1 MFLFVLY
8 LYNVKKHK
16 KMVNYYFKMLFYYDP
31 FSGEGYGFFR
41 DIKKFKE
48 AEVVNNLYTLE
59 GKEVYSR
66 GEYSLKEA
74 IFNFCGLIGIE
85 CKLNRL
91 CRRKYT
97 SNDKSY
103 YYNCYELWSEDIEK
117 IKKYSQDEFNKTLGK
132 VRKILKEGIKTPSD
146 LIYLSYSAFP
156 RVTEYFCVL
165 DNKDSLKIKNLDYP
179 FIFYTPIELKEAL
192 EGVNKIEI
200 IGGGWF
206 K

>member
-1 MFLFVLY
+1 
-8 LYNVKKHK
+8 
-16 KMVNYYFKMLFYYDP
+16 MLFYYDP

-48 AEVVNNLYTLE
+48 AEIVNNLYTLE
-59 GKEVYSR
+59 GKEVYNR

-74 IFNFCGLIGIE
+74 VSKFCGLIGIE
-85 CKLNRL
+85 CKKEGF
-91 CRRKYT
+91 CRKKYININ
-97 SNDKSY
+97 NDSFY
-103 YYNCYELWSEDIEK
+103 YYNCYELWSEDIK
-117 IKKYSQDEFNKTLGK
+117 KLKKYSQDEFDKTLNK
-132 VRKILKEGIKTPSD
+132 VREVLKEGLNTPSD